1 MNQETNIQLSAAEL
15 HRVILITRE
24 KRNKKMTIRT
34 QTVNKE
40 FNKKVQEYIRNLIE
54 KYQGIES
61 C

>member
-1 MNQETNIQLSAAEL
+1 MNQEANNQLSAAEL
-15 HRVILITRE
+15 QRVILITRE
-24 KRNKKMTIRT
+24 KRNKKMTIHT